1 MRRNVVR
8 HPRAL
13 RALSLLCLLSL
24 PAYAQEAPSAR
35 TSAQLSRLQSRLQEL
50 SDAFPGVIGVAV
62 RDIKTGE
69 EVSINGD
76 RPFPMASV
84 YKVPVMVEVFRQIE
98 AGKFSLDDRIELGDE
113 HRTLGSGV
121 LTLLSN
127 GLRPTVKDL
136 ITLMIVLSDNE
147 ATDVL
152 LKKVGAENVTA
163 AMRSM
168 GLNNIRVD
176 RTTFELIRD
185 YLGLMDAEARGKTY
199 TEIIAMFRARQIGP
213 EKVAEAEREFAKVM
227 KDVSSPR
234 DMALL
239 IEKIYKG
246 QAASK
251 ESCQMM
257 MTILGQQ
264 MFNQR
269 LPRYLPESAEM
280 AHKTGTIGSTTND
293 AGIMFVRGN
302 PIAIAVFTVDKRDA
316 RGEVEERMG
325 RLTRVVYDFFDAIK

>member
-1 MRRNVVR
+1 MY
-8 HPRAL
+8 HCRAFH
-13 RALSLLCLLSL
+13 ALSLLCLLSFS
-24 PAYAQEAPSAR
+24 AYGQDSHSAR
-35 TSAQLSRLQSRLQEL
+35 TSAQLGRLQSRLQEL
-50 SDAFPGVIGVAV
+50 AGAFPGAMGVAV
-62 RDIKTGE
+62 RDISTGE
-69 EVSINGD
+69 EISINGD

-84 YKVPVMVEVFRQIE
+84 YKVPIMVEVFRQIE
-98 AGKFSLDDRIELGDE
+98 ARKFSLDERIELGDE
-113 HRTLGSGV
+113 SRTLGSGV

-127 GLRPTVKDL
+127 GLKPTIKDL

-147 ATDVL
+147 ATDIL

-163 AMRSM
+163 TMRSM

-185 YLGLMDAEARGKTY
+185 YIGFMDENARGKTY
-199 TEIIAMFRARQIGP
+199 REIIAMSAARRVAP
-213 EKVAEAEREFAKVM
+213 ERQAEAEREFSKVM

-239 IEKIYKG
+239 LEKIYKG
-246 QAASK
+246 EAASK
-251 ESCQMM
+251 ESCRMM

-269 LPRYLPESAEM
+269 LPRYLPESSRM

-293 AGIMFVRGN
+293 AGVMFVRGN
-302 PIAIAVFTVDKRDA
+302 PIAIVVFTVDRRSA
-316 RGEVEERMG
+316 RGEIEERMG
-325 RLTRVVYDFFDAIK
+325 RLTRVVYDFFDAVK

>member
-1 MRRNVVR
+1 MRR
-8 HPRAL
+8 RAFC
-13 RALSLLCLLSL
+13 ALSLLCLLSL
-24 PAYAQEAPSAR
+24 PWYAQEAPSAR
-35 TSAQLSRLQSRLQEL
+35 TPSQLGRLQSRLQEL

-62 RDIKTGE
+62 RDLKTGE
-69 EVSINGD
+69 EISINGD
-76 RPFPMASV
+76 RLFPMASV
-84 YKVPVMVEVFRQIE
+84 YKVPIMVEVFRQVE
-98 AGKFSLDDRIELGDE
+98 AKKFSLDDRIELGDE

-127 GLRPTVKDL
+127 GLKPTVKDL

-163 AMRSM
+163 TMRSM
-168 GLNNIRVD
+168 GLNNVRVD

-185 YLGLMDAEARGKTY
+185 YLSFMDETARGKTY
-199 TEIIAMFRARQIGP
+199 AEIIAMSRTRRITP
-213 EKVAEAEREFAKVM
+213 EKQAEAEREFAKVM

-239 IEKIYKG
+239 LEKIYKG
-246 QAASK
+246 EAAGGD
-251 ESCQMM
+251 SCQMM
-257 MTILGQQ
+257 MAILGRQ

-269 LPRYLPESAEM
+269 LPRYLPESAGM

-302 PIAIAVFTVDKRDA
+302 PIAIAVFTVDKRIA

-325 RLTRVVYDFFDAIK
+325 RLTRAVYDFFDAVK

>member
-1 MRRNVVR
+1 MR
-8 HPRAL
+8 HCGAL
-13 RALSLLCLLSL
+13 CALSLLCLLSL
-24 PAYAQEAPSAR
+24 PASGQDQNTAR
-35 TSAQLSRLQSRLQEL
+35 IPARLGRLESRLREL
-50 SDAFPGVIGVAV
+50 ADAFPGVIGVSA

-69 EVSINGD
+69 EISINGD
-76 RPFPMASV
+76 RLFPMASV
-84 YKVPVMVEVFRQIE
+84 YKIPIMVEVFRQIE
-98 AGKFSLDDRIELGDE
+98 AKKFSLGDRIEVGDE
-113 HRTLGSGV
+113 QRTLGSGV

-127 GLRPTVKDL
+127 GLRPTIKDL

-147 ATDVL
+147 ATDIL

-185 YLGLMDAEARGKTY
+185 FLAFMDENARGKTY
-199 TEIIAMFRARQIGP
+199 KEIIAMSRTRQAP
-213 EKVAEAEREFAKVM
+213 SEKQAEAEREFAKVM

-239 IEKIYKG
+239 LEKIYKG
-246 QAASK
+246 EAAGK
-251 ESCQMM
+251 ESRQMM

-269 LPRYLPESAEM
+269 LPRYLPESSRM

-293 AGIMFVRGN
+293 AGVMFVRGN
-302 PIAIAVFTVDKRDA
+302 PIAIAVFTVDKRVA
-316 RGEVEERMG
+316 RGEVEEQMG
-325 RLTRVVYDFFDAIK
+325 RLARVVYDFFDAIK